1 MTKFE
6 NLMVA
11 LTMLAMVGLVIITI
25 FDKETVVIVPIIT
38 ALVGWL
44 IGKKNEA
51 ILGVF
56 TRKKKEEKLMTRP
69 GPDAK

>member
-25 FDKETVVIVPIIT
+25 FEKETTVIIPIIT

-44 IGKKNEA
+44 VGKKNEV

-56 TRKKKEEKLMTRP
+56 KRKKKEE
-69 GPDAK
+69 